1 MNGLRFIRTQ
11 CNLSLNDIATVLG
24 VSRQM
29 VSSWENGEK
38 EISRER
44 AAQLSEY
51 FGIDEKYFGEIE
63 EHQKDEILQTT
74 MYRWYKQNEE
84 YFLFR
89 PCKES
94 RERENGRSYTVRF
107 ERTESLS
114 NEWKEKKRL
123 QKEMVHQINEQISG
137 SPKYNLQDQILAVN
151 RGNKYYRYCVENY
164 EAIFEKS
171 PTQKMCYYFRV
182 LEVMKALGI
191 ALGIEEDPE
200 QTEFPDP
207 VPDVFPPEDYT
218 YRIDQEF
225 VRECAELI
233 QNHLTPMVEELEKMD
248 MRKKEKRK
256 M

>member
-29 VSSWENGEK
+29 VSSWENGKK
-38 EISRER
+38 EISLER
-44 AAQLSEY
+44 AEQLSEY
-51 FGIDEKYFGEIE
+51 FGIDKKYFGNIE
-63 EHQKDEILQTT
+63 EDQKEEILKTT

-94 RERENGRSYTVRF
+94 RERQNGRSYTVRF

-114 NEWKEKKRL
+114 DEWKEKKRL
-123 QKEMVHQINEQISG
+123 QKVVVQQINEQISG

-151 RGNKYYRYCVENY
+151 RGNKYYGYCLDNY
-164 EAIFEKS
+164 KAIFEKS
-171 PTQKMCYYFRV
+171 PTQKMCYYYRA
-182 LEVMKALGI
+182 LEVLKALGM
-191 ALGIEEDPE
+191 ALGIEENSE
-200 QTEFPDP
+200 QMDFPDH
-207 VPDVFPPEDYT
+207 VPDVFPADDYT
-218 YRIDQEF
+218 YRIDQAF

-233 QNHLTPMVEELEKMD
+233 QKHFAPMIEELEKMD
-248 MRKKEKRK
+248 MRMNERRK

>member
-29 VSSWENGEK
+29 VSSWENGKK

-51 FGIDEKYFGEIE
+51 FGIDKKYFGEIE
-63 EHQKDEILQTT
+63 EHQKEEILQTT

-94 RERENGRSYTVRF
+94 RERENGRSYTVRV
-107 ERTESLS
+107 ERAESLS
-114 NEWKEKKRL
+114 DEWKEKKRL
-123 QKEMVHQINEQISG
+123 QKEIIQQIHEQISG

-151 RGNKYYRYCVENY
+151 RGKKYYEYCLNNY
-164 EAIFEKS
+164 KAIFEKS
-171 PTQKMCYYFRV
+171 PTQKMCYYYRA
-182 LEVMKALGI
+182 LEVLKALGI
-191 ALGIEEDPE
+191 ALGIEENPE
-200 QTEFPDP
+200 QVEFPDY
-207 VPDVFPPEDYT
+207 VPDVFPADDYT
-218 YRIDQEF
+218 YRIDQAF

-233 QNHLTPMVEELEKMD
+233 QKHFALMIEELEKMD
-248 MRKKEKRK
+248 MRMNERRK